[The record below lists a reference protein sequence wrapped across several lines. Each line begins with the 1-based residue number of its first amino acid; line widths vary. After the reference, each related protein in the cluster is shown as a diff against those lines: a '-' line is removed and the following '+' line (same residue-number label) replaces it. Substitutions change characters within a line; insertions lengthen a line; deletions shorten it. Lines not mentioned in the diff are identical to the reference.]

1 MCRRATPTPMLCAT
15 VLCDSSAIRPSAI
28 SHQPL
33 NAKLLGVPGEAQL
46 TRRSHV
52 ADERRRGDDDRAR
65 EEPFAAEAHA
75 VLPVPVERGDRPLP
89 FRQRVGTLAEARAAP

>member
-15 VLCDSSAIRPSAI
+15 VLCDSSAISHQPSAI

-33 NAKLLGVPGEAQL
+33 NAKLLSVPGEAQFA
-46 TRRSHV
+46 RRSHI

-89 FRQRVGTLAEARAAP
+89 FRQRVGTLAETRA